1 VSGDCSA
8 GLRITELPAASAGL
22 IFQHAISSG
31 KFHGTTQATTPAG
44 SRVIMATTLPGVG
57 ATSS

>member
-1 VSGDCSA
+1 
-8 GLRITELPAASAGL
+8 LPAARAGL
-22 IFQHAISSG
+22 IFQHAINNG

-44 SRVIMATTLPGVG
+44 SRVIMATMLPGVG